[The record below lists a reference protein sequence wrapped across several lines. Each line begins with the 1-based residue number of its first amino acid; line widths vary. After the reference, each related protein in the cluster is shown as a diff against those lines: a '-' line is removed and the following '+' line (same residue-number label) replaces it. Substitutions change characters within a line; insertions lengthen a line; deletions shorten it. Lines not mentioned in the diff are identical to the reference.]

1 MKRFALALVLPALV
15 ASAQDA
21 PLAQRLRT
29 ERPEVEKLMEA
40 FQPKEALAKAEALL
54 PAQKPTWDNADGN
67 AQYRSY
73 LAFQDLASA
82 YYLASRAA
90 LAAGLWEKALEH
102 AKAAQAT
109 VVDNATQAGIAFPKI
124 VEAYEGRVKRSKE
137 TLEENAAYIKDL
149 RAKAN
154 PDAGDKQQLDLVAAE
169 ERSIPEN
176 EKWAKTF
183 QSFVDAAKKDAT
195 RFDPWV
201 KAVDDQIKAVE
212 AQIADYKPGKGDKS
226 KWVDAIVSNPSY
238 LTTGYPDKKDRV
250 AFLFRLAVLDPENA
264 KVQHQLD
271 VEMGKAPAA
280 PVKPAK
286 PAPKKKGKG

>member
-1 MKRFALALVLPALV
+1 MKRLTLALALPALV
-15 ASAQDA
+15 AFAQDA

-29 ERPEVEKLMEA
+29 ERPEVDRLLEA

-54 PAQKPTWDNADGN
+54 PAQKATWDNTDGN

-73 LAFQDLASA
+73 LALQDVASA

-102 AKAAQAT
+102 AKSAQAT
-109 VVDNATQAGIAFPKI
+109 VVENATQAGIAFPKI
-124 VEAYEGRVKRSKE
+124 IEVYEYRVRRSKE
-137 TLEENAAYIKDL
+137 TLEENGPYIKDL

-169 ERSIPEN
+169 EKSIVEN

-183 QSFVDAAKKDAT
+183 QGFVDAAKKDAT

-201 KAVDDQIKAVE
+201 KAVDDQIKAVDT
-212 AQIADYKPGKGDKS
+212 QIAEYKPGKGDKT
-226 KWVDAIVSNPSY
+226 KWVEAIVSNPSY
-238 LTTGYPDKKDRV
+238 LTTGYPDKRDRV
-250 AFLFRLAVLDPENA
+250 AFLHRLLVLDPESA
-264 KVQHQLD
+264 KAQRALD
-271 VEMGKAPAA
+271 IELGKIPAP
-280 PVKPAK
+280 PVKPAPK
-286 PAPKKKGKG
+286 APRKKGKG